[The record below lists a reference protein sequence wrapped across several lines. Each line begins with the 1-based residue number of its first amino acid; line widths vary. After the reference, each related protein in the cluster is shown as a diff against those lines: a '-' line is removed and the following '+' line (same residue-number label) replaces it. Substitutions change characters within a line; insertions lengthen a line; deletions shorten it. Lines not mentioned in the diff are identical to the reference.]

1 MALTV
6 NPFSGSG
13 PAGAR
18 AFAERHPADALF
30 FPAMVAALWLLLL
43 AGFVP
48 EVVERAF
55 GAMRPYPWI
64 IHVHAVVYFGWLAFL
79 ASQVALVRTGRLARH
94 RQMGAVGLGLALA
107 VIVAGPAASF
117 EMHMSHQARQ
127 PPAFLAIQLLNV
139 FAFAVGVCA
148 ALLLRHRPAAH
159 KRLMLIATLPLIGA
173 GFGRVVRMLTGA
185 PPPFTLIP
193 SVYVA
198 TNAFLLAIAVY
209 DWRTRGRLHPVFLP
223 AVGGLFVIELTAGLL
238 LRSPAWASF
247 TRSLVG

>member
-1 MALTV
+1 MVLATNTHLARDSV
-6 NPFSGSG
+6 GG
-13 PAGAR
+13 R
-18 AFAERHPADALF
+18 AFAAHHPADAVF

-48 EVVERAF
+48 EMVERTF
-55 GAMRPYPWI
+55 GEARPYPWI

-79 ASQVALVRTGRLARH
+79 ASQIALVRTGRLARH

-107 VIVAGPAASF
+107 VIVAGPAAAF
-117 EMHMSHQARQ
+117 EMHMTHQARQ

-139 FAFAVGVCA
+139 FAFAIGVGA
-148 ALLLRHRPAAH
+148 ALLLRHQPAAH

-173 GFGRVVRMLTGA
+173 GFGRVVRMLTGG
-185 PPPFTLIP
+185 PPPFTLLP
-193 SVYVA
+193 SVYLA
-198 TNAFLLAIAVY
+198 TNVFLLAIAVY

-223 AVGGLFVIELTAGLL
+223 AAGALIAVELTAGLL

-247 TRSLVG
+247 TRSVVG